1 MRRAFHL
8 LLAFAATAVL
18 LQPQFSSGA
27 NAGGEYRVGDIVQ
40 ADFFGTGHWIKGR
53 INALYPAQGPVSQY
67 AVEDVSTPGARGAVN
82 QLAPASVRPWLHDS
96 VQAAQPAIATRAA
109 NPHLAAAIVP
119 TRSIAPASGQFKV
132 GDRILSS
139 INSASG
145 EYQPCT
151 IMGPLGQGVYPVR
164 CDPWKGRSFTDW
176 GAFPQ
181 FIKPW
186 PGATPVPIVR
196 ACSFSVPG
204 GTVTRNSPPNA
215 QTFQKV
221 IYDMASVSKE
231 GQWGMT
237 FTKFQIGSPYKN
249 RAIGN
254 GSGGAEMERPQAA
267 QGALIYPIVSEYVRC
282 VNLDASYDERT
293 VVDVNWACMKNR
305 DGDWDCPTNST
316 REIVK
321 RERVPK

>member
-1 MRRAFHL
+1 MNRTFHL
-8 LLAFAATAVL
+8 LSAVAATAMF
-18 LQPQFSSGA
+18 LQPQLLFADVA
-27 NAGGEYRVGDIVQ
+27 NGEYRVGDIVQ

-53 INALYPAQGPVSQY
+53 ISAVYPAQGPVSQY
-67 AVEDVSTPGARGAVN
+67 TVEDASTPGARGAVN
-82 QLAPASVRPWLHDS
+82 QLSPVSVRPWLDDN
-96 VQAAQPAIATRAA
+96 VQPTQPAIRARAA
-109 NPHLAAAIVP
+109 DPGVTPATDPARN
-119 TRSIAPASGQFKV
+119 IAQPPGQFKV
-132 GDRILSS
+132 GDRVLSS

-151 IMGPLGQGVYPVR
+151 IMGPLSQGVYRVR
-164 CDPWKGRSFTDW
+164 CDPWKGRPFTDW

-186 PGATPVPIVR
+186 PGAAPAPTVQ

-221 IYDMASVSKE
+221 IYDMGSVAKD
-231 GQWGMT
+231 GQWGMI
-237 FTKFQIGSPYKN
+237 FTKFQIGSPYRN
-249 RAIGN
+249 SVIRN
-254 GSGGAEMERPQAA
+254 GMGSAEMERPKAA
-267 QGALIYPIVSEYVRC
+267 AGALIYPITSQYVRC
-282 VNLDASYDERT
+282 VNVDVGYDERT
-293 VVDVNWACMKNR
+293 IVDVNWACMKNT

-316 REIVK
+316 AQVIK